1 MGSTVPAVT
10 RPSWVTTARALLTP
24 RRLLTV
30 ALLVGAWCALWGDV
44 SIANVLSG
52 TIVAVAA
59 TVFSGVDRNAG
70 GLHIVPLLHFV
81 WLVAVDLVV
90 STVQVAWE
98 ILTPTDY
105 TDEAIIAVDTS
116 LGARP
121 HFLMLVVAI
130 TVTPGTA
137 VIDSDAD
144 TGRLYLHL
152 LHADKADEI
161 VRHVRQLADLACRA
175 LPVTQ
180 LPVSDSS
187 TGAPSSGA
195 PSSEPPTSEPPTSD
209 GEPA

>member
-1 MGSTVPAVT
+1 MGATVVDT
-10 RPSWVTTARALLTP
+10 SWASSLRGSLRVLLTP

-30 ALLVGAWCALWGDV
+30 ALLVGAWCALWGTV
-44 SIANVLSG
+44 SVANILSG

-70 GLHIVPLLHFV
+70 GLRIVALLHFL

-105 TDEAIIAVDTS
+105 TDEAIIAVDTAIE
-116 LGARP
+116 ARS

-137 VIDSDAD
+137 VIDSDVD
-144 TGRLYLHL
+144 TGRLFLHV
-152 LHADKADEI
+152 LHAEKAPEI
-161 VRHVRQLADLACRA
+161 ERHVQHLAELACRA
-175 LPVTQ
+175 LPVNDAA
-180 LPVSDSS
+180 P
-187 TGAPSSGA
+187 TGRGEEVAP
-195 PSSEPPTSEPPTSD
+195 
-209 GEPA
+209 

>member
-1 MGSTVPAVT
+1 MGSTVV
-10 RPSWVTTARALLTP
+10 RPSWMSSLRVSMRALLTL

-30 ALLVGAWCALWGDV
+30 ALLVAAWCALWGSV
-44 SIANVLSG
+44 SVANVLSG
-52 TIVAVAA
+52 TLIAVAA
-59 TVFSGVDRNAG
+59 TLFSGIDRSAG
-70 GLHIVPLLHFV
+70 GLHIVALLHFV

-90 STVQVAWE
+90 STVYVAWE

-116 LGARP
+116 VESRS

-152 LHADKADEI
+152 LHAEKAPEI
-161 VRHVRQLADLACRA
+161 EQHVRKLADLACRA
-175 LPVTQ
+175 LPVNEE
-180 LPVSDSS
+180 VAS
-187 TGAPSSGA
+187 
-195 PSSEPPTSEPPTSD
+195 
-209 GEPA
+209 